1 MENWPKRPVI
11 YEINTW
17 VWLYELSR
25 KYKEPIRL
33 GNIPGKEW
41 DAIASMKTDAVWLM
55 GVWERSP
62 MGTRIVKENQDIL
75 VESRRVLSDFTLRDI
90 VGSPYCVHRYAVD
103 EHLEGAGGLAAAR
116 KELTARK
123 IRLILDFVP
132 NHVAPDH
139 PWISEHPEYFVQ
151 GSEEDLATAPD
162 AFFRADGRVFANGRD
177 PYFPPWPDVIQL
189 NAFHPGLRRASMET
203 VSEIASQCDGIR
215 CDMAML
221 LMNPVFEKTWGRRVG
236 SRPETEYWEEVI
248 PSVRESYPNLLFM
261 AEAYWDLERELQQQG
276 FNFCYDKRLY
286 DRIESENGESVRRH
300 LVSDPA
306 YQEGLVRFIE
316 NHDEPRAASVFPPE
330 KERMAAVSTSTLP
343 GAKLFHEGQFEG
355 RKIKLPV
362 FLGRR
367 PEELVDGDLQVF
379 YRKLLKGINVP
390 SFKEGEW
397 RLCDRTGWPDNPS
410 YLNLVSWCCKKGEE
424 RYLVAVNLSGR
435 SSQARVRLP
444 WDELAGQSWR
454 LTDVFTERVYER
466 DGDEMS
472 DPGLY
477 VDLPAWGFHFLKC

>member
-1 MENWPKRPVI
+1 MPGSPRENR
-11 YEINTW
+11 
-17 VWLYELSR
+17 
-25 KYKEPIRL
+25 
-33 GNIPGKEW
+33 
-41 DAIASMKTDAVWLM
+41 D
-55 GVWERSP
+55 
-62 MGTRIVKENQDIL
+62 IV
-75 VESRRVLSDFTLRDI
+75 VESGRVLPDFTLRDI
-90 VGSPYCVHRYAVD
+90 VGSPYCVHRYVVD
-103 EHLEGAGGLAAAR
+103 EHLEGAGGLAEARERLAAR
-116 KELTARK
+116 KV
-123 IRLILDFVP
+123 RLILDFVP

-139 PWISEHPEYFVQ
+139 PWIFDHPEYFVE
-151 GSEEDLATAPD
+151 GREEDRVTAPD
-162 AFFRADGRVFANGRD
+162 AFVRVGGRVFANGRD
-177 PYFPPWPDVIQL
+177 PNFPPWQDVVQI
-189 NAFHPGLRRASMET
+189 NAFHPGLRRAAMET
-203 VSEIASQCDGIR
+203 LSEIASQCDGIR

-221 LMNPVFEKTWGRRVG
+221 LMNPIFEKTWGGRAG

-248 PSVRESYPNLLFM
+248 PSVRKSYPNFLFM
-261 AEAYWDLERELQQQG
+261 AEAYWDSERELQQQG
-276 FNFCYDKRLY
+276 FDFCYDKRLY
-286 DRIESENGESVRRH
+286 DRVERENGEGVRLH
-300 LVSDPA
+300 LLSDPS

-316 NHDEPRAASVFPPE
+316 NHDEPRAASIFPPE

-367 PEELVDGDLQVF
+367 PEEPVDGDLQSF

-410 YLNLVSWCCKKGEE
+410 YLNLVSWCWKKGEE
-424 RYLVAVNLSGR
+424 RYLVVVNFSGR

-444 WDELAGQSWR
+444 WDELAGRSWR
-454 LTDVFTERVYER
+454 LTDVFTEKVYER

-477 VDLPAWGFHFLKC
+477 VDLPAWGFDFLKF